1 VQDSEESHQHSN
13 VGEHD
18 AERNHGDAL
27 SDDVVDEEVAAA
39 GQRCSHQAWDASY
52 TAHVQSAL
60 RGFKFQPMT
69 FAAIQSLDP

>member
-1 VQDSEESHQHSN
+1 MWPTADVQNSEESHQHSN
-13 VGEHD
+13 VGKHD
-18 AERNHGDAL
+18 AEGDHGNAL

-60 RGFKFQPMT
+60 DRCYV
-69 FAAIQSLDP
+69 

>member
-1 VQDSEESHQHSN
+1 MQDSKESHQHSD

-18 AERNHGDAL
+18 SERDHCDAL

-39 GQRCSHQAWDASY
+39 GQRCPHQAWDASY

-60 RGFKFQPMT
+60 ERVC
-69 FAAIQSLDP
+69 S